1 MRKLI
6 YHIAVSLDGFIAD
19 KNGNVGDFL
28 MEGPHVDDF
37 AQALT
42 TYDTVVMG
50 RSTYEFGFQFGI
62 QPGQPAY
69 AGLQHLIVS
78 RSLNFES
85 NEEVKLIKSDIAPYL
100 QQLKTKPGKDIWLC
114 GGGKLA
120 GHLLNHQLI
129 DELWLK
135 INPMILGAGITL
147 FEGIKKSLVLS
158 TQECWQKK
166 YKNGVLLQKWQ
177 L

>member
-19 KNGNVGDFL
+19 KDGNVGDFL
-28 MEGPHVDDF
+28 MEGPHVKDF
-37 AQALT
+37 TQSLAQ
-42 TYDTVVMG
+42 YDTVVMG
-50 RSTYEFGFQFGI
+50 RYTYEFGFQFGI

-69 AGLQHLIVS
+69 AGLKHIVAS
-78 RSLNFES
+78 QSLNFES
-85 NEEVKLIKSDIAPYL
+85 NDEVQLIKTDIGPYL
-100 QQLKTKPGKDIWLC
+100 QQLKTKPGKNIWLC

-135 INPMILGAGITL
+135 INPIILGAGIAL
-147 FEGIKKSLVLS
+147 FEGTHKALVLPAQQCLQQNYS
-158 TQECWQKK
+158 
-166 YKNGVLLQKWQ
+166 NGVLLQKWR